1 MKKDIKMPCKEEVKK
16 YLDVWDKDT
25 RLVESEKAIRK
36 VFEEYPKNNDL
47 SEILIKAS
55 TLNTLYSTNIFS
67 ILPVAE
73 NILDLN
79 IDEKLKNGETDIVNK
94 IGKIKKFDKNFYSF
108 ASKYC
113 CHHNQDEYPIYDYYV
128 ERCLVYFNRKEH
140 FYDFTKKE
148 LRDYDTFKNVVIVF
162 KEHFKLRDFS
172 LRDIDKY
179 LYSLGKENFKRY
191 YKKSK

>member
-16 YLDVWDKDT
+16 YLDVWDENT

-47 SEILIKAS
+47 SKILIKAS

-128 ERCLVYFNRKEH
+128 ERCLVYFNRKEN

-148 LRDYDTFKNVVIVF
+148 LRDYDTFKNVVIAF

>member
-1 MKKDIKMPCKEEVKK
+1 MPCKEEVKK
-16 YLDVWDKDT
+16 YLDVWDKNT

-128 ERCLVYFNRKEH
+128 ERCLVYFNRKEN

-148 LRDYDTFKNVVIVF
+148 LRDYDTFKNVVIAF